1 MNLTRLKNTLS
12 DNIED
17 VVEVYKLLKDGFGAK
32 GVDILF
38 YDKTEEVFFDKIHK
52 MKIDKKLLD
61 DKSILGNAFITKNS
75 YFSTDIE
82 SETRYNLS
90 LDNPLNLTIESQIV
104 IPIFHNNEPQGIVRF
119 MQLPSVFCTKDY
131 DILISLTPIFTKM
144 FLKNDSS
151 SIEDL
156 LSDDVGDMVEIF
168 DKLYQINEL
177 FDKLSEKRTNLEV
190 EKSITICKA
199 SIDKIM
205 NAMNDDDDNID
216 DIINDE
222 EESKAIEIKADVLI
236 AEDVDINSKILNAML
251 SDLNIIDSVQCAHDK
266 EETIEVLDKFKIDTT
281 HIHLLFI
288 DHHINGMLDLE
299 ITEELRMKDTFQ
311 NKVLV
316 ISTTNDPDTL
326 NDENIFF
333 DYSMPKPFTKERVAE
348 VMEQIKAQH
357 FSD

>member
-1 MNLTRLKNTLS
+1 MNLTKLKNKLS
-12 DNIED
+12 DNNED

-38 YDKTEEVFFDKIHK
+38 YDKAEEVFFDKINK
-52 MKIDKKLLD
+52 MKIDKRLLD

-90 LDNPLNLTIESQIV
+90 LDNPLNLTIQSQIV

-119 MQLPSVFCTKDY
+119 MQLPSVFCSKDY
-131 DILISLTPIFTKM
+131 DMLISLAPIFTKM
-144 FLKNDSS
+144 FLKNDSTS
-151 SIEDL
+151 VEDL
-156 LSDDVGDMVEIF
+156 LSDDVGDMLDVF
-168 DKLYQINEL
+168 DKLYQITELFNEL
-177 FDKLSEKRTNLEV
+177 SERKTNLEV
-190 EKSITICKA
+190 GKSITICKA

-205 NAMNDDDDNID
+205 NDMNTDDDEDIDTSVKEEDNV
-216 DIINDE
+216 
-222 EESKAIEIKADVLI
+222 AIKIKADVLI

-251 SDLNIIDSVQCAHDK
+251 SDHNIIDSVQCAHDK
-266 EETIEVLDKFKIDTT
+266 EETIDVLDNFKMDNT

-299 ITEELRMKDTFQ
+299 ITEELRMKDTFK

-326 NDENIFF
+326 NDENLFF
-333 DYSMPKPFTKERVAE
+333 DYSMPKPFTKKRVAE

-357 FSD
+357 FSN